1 MLFCVEVPSHLSAV
15 AAEAVNVGRVKE
27 IGIAA
32 NRPINKVV
40 VEIRLVNLFSSNFNL
55 LTALGPP
62 DLVGAQKSAKR
73 AKSSL
78 LSDHK
83 TLESGEQIVS

>member
-32 NRPINKVV
+32 SKPINNVV
-40 VEIRLVNLFSSNFNL
+40 VEIRLVNFFTKDANS
-55 LTALGPP
+55 
-62 DLVGAQKSAKR
+62 
-73 AKSSL
+73 
-78 LSDHK
+78 
-83 TLESGEQIVS
+83 